1 MPRGETA
8 PLSPEAYH
16 CSEWH
21 AREQNAVFSRH
32 WLYVCTLAELAE
44 PGSWITVEHGGKA
57 WIVTHSAAGLRC
69 FRNVC
74 SHRHSRILEGERG
87 CSPLRCGYHGWT
99 YDAEGVPTGLPGQRD
114 NFELSASERLSL
126 RLPQGHV
133 ASVGN
138 FVFMAENPLSACPED
153 DMHELGINLLRNLS
167 DTFDTP
173 YETGQRVWAANW
185 KAAVENTLEP
195 YHATFV
201 HSESFALV
209 VENDAEIVLHPGF
222 SSEFHR
228 LKHKSRT
235 WWQAIAQASGVT
247 PLANLG
253 DYWHFH
259 VHPNLCIGLTYGS
272 LLSIQTFQPETADA
286 VRLRYSLFLPSAL
299 TAKRNA
305 QRAAL
310 QRLLS
315 EFNDR
320 VLVEDQGPVESCQ
333 RGLRDATMHALLG
346 QSEAR
351 IGNFQR
357 AVVADLQRERK
368 LDQAVSTT

>member
-8 PLSPEAYH
+8 PLSPAAYH

-21 AREQNAVFSRH
+21 RREHDAVFRRH
-32 WLYVCTLAELAE
+32 WFFVCTVTELAE
-44 PGSWITVEHGGKA
+44 PGSWITVEHCGRS
-57 WIVTHSAAGLRC
+57 WIVTRSPDGLRC

-87 CSPLRCGYHGWT
+87 RGPLRCGYHGWT

-114 NFELSASERLSL
+114 NFDLSATERLAL

-138 FVFMAENPLSACPED
+138 FVFMAEDPTSARPED
-153 DMHELGINLLRNLS
+153 DMHELAIDLLHQLS

-173 YETGQRVWAANW
+173 FETGQRVWAANW

-201 HSESFALV
+201 HADSFALV
-209 VENDAEIVLHPGF
+209 VENNAEIVTCPRF
-222 SSEFHR
+222 SSEFHS
-228 LKHKSRT
+228 LKQKSRM
-235 WWQAIAQASGVT
+235 WWQAIARSSGIT
-247 PLANLG
+247 PMSTLG

-272 LLSIQTFQPETADA
+272 LLSIQTFEPQAADA
-286 VRLRYSLFLPSAL
+286 VRLRYRLFLPGTCTTIHKAQRSAL
-299 TAKRNA
+299 E
-305 QRAAL
+305 QV
-310 QRLLS
+310 LS

-320 VLVEDQGPVESCQ
+320 VLLEDQGPVESCQ
-333 RGLRDATMHALLG
+333 RGFRETMGHALLG

-351 IGNFQR
+351 I
-357 AVVADLQRERK
+357 
-368 LDQAVSTT
+368 